1 MRGEAKRFGAW
12 SGAAV
17 SAAAL
22 LLAAL
27 ALEGCAQS
35 GSAPAGGETA
45 TQSLRVQPTP
55 AQPAP
60 PTPAVESPL
69 PPPEGFVNDS
79 ANVIDDV
86 AESLL
91 EARLRSLKQRAKI
104 EIGVATVETTGGQSI
119 SDYSLAVARGWG
131 VGPPAG
137 EEGGGLLLLIAVKDH
152 QWRIQVSRGL
162 EADLPDDVVADIGR
176 TMTPSLREGRYGPG
190 VTKCVDGLI
199 RRLAERRGFSMKDE
213 TIILEGVPKAKPKA

>member
-1 MRGEAKRFGAW
+1 LRVDALRLK
-12 SGAAV
+12 GAALCAAACV
-17 SAAAL
+17 LAALGQGCAVGPAQQPAAL
-22 LLAAL
+22 LAR
-27 ALEGCAQS
+27 
-35 GSAPAGGETA
+35 TA
-45 TQSLRVQPTP
+45 SPTP
-55 AQPAP
+55 AQNLDI
-60 PTPAVESPL
+60 VESPL
-69 PPPEGFVNDS
+69 PQPKGFVGDF
-79 ANVIDDV
+79 AEVIDAKTEGV
-86 AESLL
+86 L
-91 EARLRSLKQRAKI
+91 EAKLKLLKKRANI
-104 EIGVATVETTGGQSI
+104 ELAVATVETTGDKDI
-119 SDYSLAVARGWG
+119 FNYSLAVARGWG